1 MSAFALPRSLCILQS
16 WLYIPHM
23 LSGSS
28 PSAAKH
34 LLLHKRCEF
43 VRMLMFISITF
54 ICLVWDSSHISAYSK
69 VMRSAVLLPDSTYFW
84 LKFDFA
90 LGHTD
95 GWEIKGEKKPWPL
108 QLRDPVALL
117 QCGWH
122 ATCPPVGEDGPAPKH
137 QIREHLFPQEEFQGN
152 GGSLPRSTDSAP
164 TP

>member
-54 ICLVWDSSHISAYSK
+54 ICLVRDSSHISAYSK

-84 LKFDFA
+84 LKLDFA

-95 GWEIKGEKKPWPL
+95 GWEIKGEKKTL
-108 QLRDPVALL
+108 TSTVKGSSGSVAVWVARHLST
-117 QCGWH
+117 CGRRW
-122 ATCPPVGEDGPAPKH
+122 TSTKTSNKGTFFPSRRISGKWRITTE
-137 QIREHLFPQEEFQGN
+137 EHW
-152 GGSLPRSTDSAP
+152 
-164 TP
+164 